1 MLTWQAAAVG
11 AAFLLIVGA
20 LTLRFGRGVWREKA
34 GPVVRESGVILG
46 LYALWQYAGGLSLGH
61 ADDAVARGHWL
72 WDRERSLHLP
82 SEAWLQ
88 SGVVHDSVLVQ
99 IFNIYYATMHFGL
112 LIAMLIWLFL
122 RHRDVY
128 PRVRMTIVLTTTMC
142 LLVGMI
148 AVAPPRLIHVGMVDT
163 AIAYGQS
170 VYTVGAIGAD
180 QYCAMPSVH
189 VAWAAVVPLAVITA
203 SRSKWR
209 WLMLLHFVATVYVVV
224 VTANHY
230 WADGVVAVS
239 LLGLALFLQWAAPR
253 VLGLLSLRRLMTAT
267 ERVAASSHTSHDRD
281 SDRDSDRDDDRDED
295 VRVR

>member
-20 LTLRFGRGVWREKA
+20 LALRFGRRLWQAKV
-34 GPVVRESGVILG
+34 GPVVREAGVILG

-61 ADDAVARGHWL
+61 ASDAVDRGHWI
-72 WDRERSLHLP
+72 WNAERSLHLP

-88 SGVVHDSVLVQ
+88 GGAIHNSVLIQ
-99 IFNIYYATMHFGL
+99 IYNIYYATMHFGL
-112 LIAMLIWLFL
+112 LILTLIWLFL
-122 RHRDVY
+122 RHRDHY
-128 PRVRMTIVLTTTMC
+128 SRVRMTVILTTTMC

-163 AIAYGQS
+163 AVAYGQS

-189 VAWAAVVPLAVITA
+189 VAWAAIVPLAVITA

-209 WLMLLHFVATVYVVV
+209 WLMLLHFFATVYVVV

-253 VLGLLSLRRLMTAT
+253 VLGLLSLRRLVTAT
-267 ERVAASSHTSHDRD
+267 ERVAASSETPHDLD
-281 SDRDSDRDDDRDED
+281 PDRDDDM
-295 VRVR
+295 RVR